1 VSVKEFRLPDLG
13 EGLTESEVAVWRV
26 AVGDT
31 VALNQV
37 IAEIETAKA
46 LVDLPSP
53 YAGVVTRLFV
63 ETGTTVTVGDPI
75 IAFEVDGPVAD
86 ETPPNLVG
94 YGAVAESSTSPA
106 RRARTLPVAAQ
117 PAVAQV
123 AGAHAGRLAAPPV
136 RQLAHRL
143 GVDLS
148 AVVAT
153 GESGIVTRSD
163 VERSAPA
170 RSAPSLPAAAPS
182 PASASTAR
190 GSVAETSVSD
200 TLVPVTGVHRLMA
213 DAMVASAFTAPH
225 VTVFLTV
232 DVTAT
237 VDLLDE
243 LRPTS
248 EFRDLRL
255 TFLAAVAKAVCS
267 AMPRH
272 PGVNARWDESAGGII
287 RSQRIGL
294 GIAAATP
301 RGLIVPTIPNA
312 GALDLAGIATALTE
326 LTRVAKAGRSSPADL
341 AGGTFTISNV
351 GVFGVD
357 AGTPILHDGQ
367 AAILAVG
374 AVARRPWEFDGT
386 VALRQLVTLSLSF
399 DHRVLDG
406 EQGSRF
412 LAEVA
417 ALLHNPARAFSL
429 A

>member
-1 VSVKEFRLPDLG
+1 MTVKEFRLPDLG

-37 IAEIETAKA
+37 IAEVETAKA

-75 IAFEVDGPVAD
+75 IAFEVDGPATAAVED
-86 ETPPNLVG
+86 GVPPNLVG
-94 YGAVAESSTSPA
+94 YGAVAESSTNPA
-106 RRARTLPVAAQ
+106 RRARTLPAA
-117 PAVAQV
+117 
-123 AGAHAGRLAAPPV
+123 AHAEVAHAEVSRGGVAHEGRLAAPPV

-148 AVVAT
+148 AVIAT
-153 GESGIVTRSD
+153 GKSGMVTRSD
-163 VERSAPA
+163 VERSLTHVPDE
-170 RSAPSLPAAAPS
+170 
-182 PASASTAR
+182 ST
-190 GSVAETSVSD
+190 TIM
-200 TLVPVTGVHRLMA
+200 PVTGVRKLMA

-232 DVTAT
+232 DVTAS
-237 VDLLDE
+237 VVLLDE
-243 LRPTS
+243 LRRTA

-255 TFLAAVAKAVCS
+255 TFLAAVAKAVC
-267 AMPRH
+267 AALPRH
-272 PGVNARWDESAGGII
+272 PGINARWDESAGGII

-301 RGLIVPTIPNA
+301 RGLIVPTIADA
-312 GALDLAGIATALTE
+312 GALDLAGIAAALTE
-326 LTRVAKAGRSSPADL
+326 LTVVAKAGRSSPADL

-417 ALLHNPARAFSL
+417 ALLHNPARAFSF

>member
-1 VSVKEFRLPDLG
+1 
-13 EGLTESEVAVWRV
+13 
-26 AVGDT
+26 
-31 VALNQV
+31 
-37 IAEIETAKA
+37 
-46 LVDLPSP
+46 
-53 YAGVVTRLFV
+53 
-63 ETGTTVTVGDPI
+63 
-75 IAFEVDGPVAD
+75 
-86 ETPPNLVG
+86 
-94 YGAVAESSTSPA
+94 
-106 RRARTLPVAAQ
+106 
-117 PAVAQV
+117 
-123 AGAHAGRLAAPPV
+123 
-136 RQLAHRL
+136 
-143 GVDLS
+143 
-148 AVVAT
+148 
-153 GESGIVTRSD
+153 
-163 VERSAPA
+163 
-170 RSAPSLPAAAPS
+170 
-182 PASASTAR
+182 
-190 GSVAETSVSD
+190 
-200 TLVPVTGVHRLMA
+200 GVHRLMA

-243 LRPTS
+243 LRPTA

-272 PGVNARWDESAGGII
+272 PGINARWDESAGGII
-287 RSQRIGL
+287 RSHRIGL

-406 EQGSRF
+406 AEGSRF

-417 ALLHNPARAFSL
+417 ALLHNPARAFSF

>member
-1 VSVKEFRLPDLG
+1 MTVKEFRLPDLG

-31 VALNQV
+31 VKLNQV
-37 IAEIETAKA
+37 IAEVETAKA

-63 ETGTTVTVGDPI
+63 ESGTTVTVGDPI
-75 IAFEVDGPVAD
+75 IAFEVEGPATATATAED
-86 ETPPNLVG
+86 DLPPNLVG

-106 RRARTLPVAAQ
+106 RRARTLPATHTT
-117 PAVAQV
+117 
-123 AGAHAGRLAAPPV
+123 GAPPELVHAGRLAAPPV

-153 GESGIVTRSD
+153 GESGLVTRSD
-163 VERSAPA
+163 VERSVPA
-170 RSAPSLPAAAPS
+170 QSAPPHSAPPLPAAAAP
-182 PASASTAR
+182 
-190 GSVAETSVSD
+190 GD

-243 LRPTS
+243 LRPTA

-272 PGVNARWDESAGGII
+272 PGINARWDESAGGII

-301 RGLIVPTIPNA
+301 RGLIVPTIPDA
-312 GALDLAGIATALTE
+312 GALDLAGVATALTE

-406 EQGSRF
+406 AEGSRF

-417 ALLHNPARAFSL
+417 ALLHNPARAFSF